1 MSQDVELP
9 YRLHGIPCYNSP
21 ASLSRQLQ
29 HYEERTGCLNYFS
42 KVFGYNSLL
51 YTQFRAASL
60 QEPNKE
66 KGTI

>member
-1 MSQDVELP
+1 MLNC
-9 YRLHGIPCYNSP
+9 RT
-21 ASLSRQLQ
+21 ALSRQLQ